1 MPPLPRLRSHPFTK
15 SYLLNGYL
23 FGLDLTDD
31 AAKPYPDQVWA
42 NAGAAAVAWL
52 ETNLDVVVVDRQRDL
67 IERQDYEVNAWDQW
81 QYFNVDRGPIRRISK
96 VEYVYGGDS
105 DPTKVVEVPIGWVR
119 QSDEEAGQVQII
131 PNTGTMGAAFAQL
144 FGGSLV
150 WLNVASAGAR
160 ARIPG
165 FYRVT
170 YRAGWYGGYYR
181 TALPVAGLT
190 HVPTAEINGP
200 IVVRINEASGQSGTK
215 FTVTG
220 TDLHTG
226 QPATEEV
233 VLGAAGLTGETEREW
248 SAVTSVQLAT
258 PGAADTWDVEC
269 PHGIP
274 ADVMHVG
281 GMYASM
287 FLLNPAGDMVAG
299 AGIASKSIGVDGL
312 SQSISTTASA
322 TNAGYGSRIIQYWN
336 DIKMQLP
343 ALRAKYRQGA
353 FIEVA

>member
-15 SYLLNGYL
+15 AWLLEGYL

-31 AAKPYPDQVWA
+31 AARPYPDRVWN
-42 NAGAAAVAWL
+42 NAGNAAVAWL

-67 IERQDYEVNAWDQW
+67 VERQDYEINAWDQW
-81 QYFNVDRGPIRRISK
+81 QFLQLDRAPIRKIKK
-96 VEYVYGGDS
+96 VEYVYGGE
-105 DPTKVVEVPIGWVR
+105 DPTKVVEVPLPWVR
-119 QSDEEAGQVQII
+119 ISDEESAQVQIV
-131 PNTGTMGAAFAQL
+131 PHTGTMGAAFAQL

-150 WLNVASAGAR
+150 WINVASASSH

-181 TALPVAGLT
+181 SALPVSGLT
-190 HVPTAEINGP
+190 HVPNGEINGP
-200 IVVRINEASGQSGTK
+200 ITVRLNEASGNAGTK

-220 TDLHTG
+220 TDLYTG
-226 QPATEEV
+226 QAATEEV
-233 VLGAAGLTGETEREW
+233 DLGASGLTGETTTEW
-248 SAVTSVQLAT
+248 SAVTSVQLVT

-269 PHGIP
+269 PHDIP

-299 AGIASKSIGVDGL
+299 AGIASKSVGVDGL

-343 ALRAKYRQGA
+343 ALRAKYRQGSM
-353 FIEVA
+353 IEVA